1 MQKNLLLVL
10 CLLVFSQC
18 KPQQA
23 LEDGTYV
30 GTFTVKYEDGKK
42 SGPVT
47 VVLENGRYTSS
58 SNPDLIPAGG
68 FGTFSVQGN
77 EIAFNDSGIYTAD
90 FDWNLILGGNY
101 QYSFNGQKLT
111 LEADKNDVG
120 NYRYVL
126 QKQD

>member
-1 MQKNLLLVL
+1 MLKKLFLLLSL
-10 CLLVFSQC
+10 FIFSQC
-18 KPQQA
+18 RPQQA

-30 GTFTVKYEDGKK
+30 GTFTVKYANEKK

-47 VVLENGRYTSS
+47 VLRENGRYSCS
-58 SNPDLIPAGG
+58 ANPDGFPAGG

-90 FDWNLILGGNY
+90 FDWNLILGGTY

-126 QKQD
+126 EKQK